1 MEKYSGKAELMST
14 NSENRGEEISHLWMW
29 FVLGVYL
36 FFLAASIKSGDTLYL
51 IGSIV
56 FFIACIFFIIPLAIK
71 KNN

>member
-29 FVLGVYL
+29 FVLGVCL